1 VQECYVIFADFFYSI
16 PQIKQ
21 HDIQE
26 FYTLSSKCI
35 FIKKLGIY
43 LIATFIYSVLI
54 LMLHIY
60 KYRIMGLSKV
70 AKDYVC
76 IIRVIV

>member
-35 FIKKLGIY
+35 FIKKTGHVSHCNIY
-43 LIATFIYSVLI
+43 LFSTNFD
-54 LMLHIY
+54 
-60 KYRIMGLSKV
+60 V
-70 AKDYVC
+70 AYL
-76 IIRVIV
+76 